1 MYFINKIVPSTDQLW
16 FADQTEGFKKIF
28 KLENLKPS
36 DNSQQGW
43 DFMTAYRPFG
53 THLWINDT
61 EVDFTE
67 YMKRPY
73 FKIGNRPAL
82 SSIPELED

>member
-1 MYFINKIVPSTDQLW
+1 MKV
-16 FADQTEGFKKIF
+16 F
-28 KLENLKPS
+28 KLENLKQS
-36 DNSQQGW
+36 DHSQQGW
-43 DFMTAYRPFG
+43 DFMTAYRPLG